1 MIPQEVYGVM
11 FFIVAVIIFSLGCW
25 CLCWWVDKEKDFVAR
40 KCRQKT
46 RQYARQEREY
56 KRDLERKKRLGNII
70 KHYKGR

>member
-46 RQYARQEREY
+46 RQYARQERRY
-56 KRDLERKKRLGNII
+56 KRHLKARKDLGKLL
-70 KHYKGR
+70 

>member
-40 KCRQKT
+40 KCRQKN
-46 RQYARQEREY
+46 RQYARQERAY
-56 KRDLERKKRLGNII
+56 KRHLKARKDLGKLL
-70 KHYKGR
+70 